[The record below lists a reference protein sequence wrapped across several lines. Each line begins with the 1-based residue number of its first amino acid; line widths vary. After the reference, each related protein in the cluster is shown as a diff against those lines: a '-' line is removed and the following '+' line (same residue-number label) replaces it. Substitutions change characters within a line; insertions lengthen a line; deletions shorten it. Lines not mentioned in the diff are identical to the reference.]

1 MRKFII
7 LIVVSMVFLS
17 IGFGLCLF
25 ELSDYEFVEYND
37 VSETTILDMTV
48 NEHDTLRLDI
58 DDDIRILFDYDESAE
73 DHVSIEFSS
82 LLNYKKNGSRIK
94 ISDLSWSWSSWKKY
108 YSVLIDGLR
117 DHKLTS
123 FHHHYATDEI
133 ETVRITCSKDARKW
147 IDIHD

>member
-7 LIVVSMVFLS
+7 QVVVSIVFLS

-25 ELSDYEFVEYND
+25 ELSDYEFVEYD
-37 VSETTILDMTV
+37 EVSETTVLDTTV
-48 NEHDTLRLDI
+48 SEHNMLRLDV
-58 DDDIRILFDYDESAE
+58 DDDIRIQFDYDDSYDE
-73 DHVSIEFSS
+73 HVSIEFSS

-108 YSVLIDGLR
+108 YSVLIDGLK

-123 FHHHYATDEI
+123 FHHHYSSDDI
-133 ETVRITCSKDARKW
+133 ETVTIICSKSARKW